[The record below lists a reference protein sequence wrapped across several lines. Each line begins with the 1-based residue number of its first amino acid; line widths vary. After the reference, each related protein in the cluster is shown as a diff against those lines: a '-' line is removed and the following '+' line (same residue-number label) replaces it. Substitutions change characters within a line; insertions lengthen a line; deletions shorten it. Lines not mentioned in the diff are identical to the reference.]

1 VFNHPVVPVV
11 HPNATDAV
19 EEVHGTGEDLACR
32 LSASYCCE
40 SELLNGGGEMG
51 GDVVD
56 FEGWEEEKEEE
67 RRKRSE
73 GREVTW
79 KGLASIVEKFVMQCA

>member
-1 VFNHPVVPVV
+1 
-11 HPNATDAV
+11 
-19 EEVHGTGEDLACR
+19 
-32 LSASYCCE
+32 
-40 SELLNGGGEMG
+40 MG